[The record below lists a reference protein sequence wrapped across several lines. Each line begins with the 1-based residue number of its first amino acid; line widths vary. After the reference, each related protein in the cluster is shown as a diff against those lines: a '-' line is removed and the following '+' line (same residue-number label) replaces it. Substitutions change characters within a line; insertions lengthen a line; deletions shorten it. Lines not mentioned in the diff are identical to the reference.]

1 MSKKI
6 EKFVVIFVAISLVC
20 SVVYFIWSNQ
30 KDSENK
36 SQSSSALAKLVKE
49 VITGEKV
56 FLVLFQNNMELRPG
70 GGFIGSFAVIKTSG
84 GKVTS
89 YAVHDTA
96 NFDGRIPENNDLPAP
111 MKKIFKINAWKLRDS
126 NFSPDYPTSA
136 KKALDFYY
144 QGGGSE
150 KFDGVIAI
158 NASVLEKILQTTGPI
173 RLEGYPN
180 IFEAESALLTLE
192 KQVEI
197 DFAAQGI
204 EVGERKDVMND
215 FLKEVLK
222 KTVLLSKLDKLK
234 LSKNLLGEL
243 KNKNIQIYFG
253 EERLQK
259 LSESSGADGAMDTA
273 WSNDYLMVVDANLG
287 SYKSDYYV
295 QRALDY
301 SVDFTKEVPEA
312 TLKITYNHTGKEKN
326 WMTRDYLTY
335 LRLYL
340 PKNSRVNEISQGS
353 EVTYGEELGK
363 KFMGGFIEVPIGK
376 TKTVEIKYV
385 LPRDLKEK
393 DYQLKI
399 QKQSGSGVV
408 PTKVEV
414 KLSSGEVK
422 NFNLELNG
430 DTILK

>member
-84 GKVTS
+84 GKVSS

-126 NFSPDYPTSA
+126 NFSPDYPTNA

-197 DFAAQGI
+197 DFASQGI

-253 EERLQK
+253 EEHLQK

-295 QRALDY
+295 RRALDY

-312 TLKITYNHTGKEKN
+312 TLKITYNHTGREKN

-340 PKNSRVNEISQGS
+340 PKNSRVNEISEGS

-385 LPRDLKEK
+385 LPRDLREK